1 MASQNQRVFEF
12 HHCFLVHKQLMCV
25 SSCPQAV
32 SYQRVDYKKKQI
44 QQINPKEERL
54 NRLETVVQ
62 QISEQL
68 TAL

>member
-1 MASQNQRVFEF
+1 
-12 HHCFLVHKQLMCV
+12 MCV
-25 SSCPQAV
+25 SICPQAV
-32 SYQRVDYKKKQI
+32 SYQRVDWKQKQI
-44 QQINPKEERL
+44 QQINLKEERL